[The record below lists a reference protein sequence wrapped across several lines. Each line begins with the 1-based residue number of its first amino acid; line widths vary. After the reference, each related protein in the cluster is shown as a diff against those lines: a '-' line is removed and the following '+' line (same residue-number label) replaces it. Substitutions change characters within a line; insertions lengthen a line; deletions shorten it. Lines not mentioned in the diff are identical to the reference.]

1 MPKGKRTGKSFKEQ
15 YTTYKANGRQTK
27 NKVAQLQKVCKLQPN
42 NEEAKKALNK
52 VINGV
57 RPHMS
62 GRRSNGHICKGTPF
76 NIISPQTGKE
86 EVRRTN
92 NYIKFPVVRGL
103 QPKSA
108 AQQLVEL
115 GLAKP
120 RRVRGKR
127 NKKPARQS
135 V

>member
-15 YTTYKANGRQTK
+15 YTAYKTNGRQTK
-27 NKVAQLQKVCKLQPN
+27 NKIAQLEKVCKLQPN
-42 NEEAKKALNK
+42 NEDAKKALDK
-52 VINGV
+52 VNNRG

-76 NIISPQTGKE
+76 TILEPQTGKE
-86 EVRRTN
+86 VVHRTN

-120 RRVRGKR
+120 RRVRAKR